1 MKKSK
6 LLLAWLA
13 LGTAAFAQ
21 TNAPQA
27 APAAPAPAVA
37 APAIDPAK
45 LALAREVI
53 AAMQADKMLDRMT
66 AQMKQMA
73 TQMAALPPDTPPA
86 KRAKAE
92 ALSNKI
98 MDLTMEAAKGMIAKM
113 DALYADVYS
122 EAELKAIKAFFT
134 SPEGKSMLA
143 KQPQL
148 MQRVMPLAQAMQ
160 AELLPKIQQL
170 AQQAQ
175 AEEAAEAAAAAKA
188 AAPAET
194 PAKATEPAK

>member
-1 MKKSK
+1 MKHLKVI
-6 LLLAWLA
+6 LASLA
-13 LGTAAFAQ
+13 LSSAAFAQ

-27 APAAPAPAVA
+27 ASAAPAPAA
-37 APAIDPAK
+37 TAPAVDPAK

-53 AAMQADKMLDRMT
+53 SAMQADKMLDRMT
-66 AQMKQMA
+66 AQLKQMA
-73 TQMAALPPDTPPA
+73 MQMAAQQPDTSPA

-92 ALSNKI
+92 AFQGKI

-113 DALYADVYS
+113 DALYAEIYS

-134 SPEGKSMLA
+134 SSEGQSMLA
-143 KQPQL
+143 KQPQV

-160 AELLPKIQQL
+160 AELMPKIQQL
-170 AQQAQ
+170 VQQAQ
-175 AEEAAEAAAAAKA
+175 AEEAAEAAAKA

-194 PAKATEPAK
+194 PAAKATEPAK